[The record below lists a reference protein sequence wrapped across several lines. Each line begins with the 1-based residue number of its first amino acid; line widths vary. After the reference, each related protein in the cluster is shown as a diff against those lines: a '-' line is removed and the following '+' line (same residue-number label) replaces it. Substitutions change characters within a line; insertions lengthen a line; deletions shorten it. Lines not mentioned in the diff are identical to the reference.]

1 MISLSQPATD
11 KTKQAEIS
19 PPLIFPFAADMIAP
33 IQASLITNHFTFF
46 IYFFSPL
53 PIFLEKPLQTMNQEK
68 KRRKTQK
75 ELTHLVRVVS

>member
-1 MISLSQPATD
+1 MIFLSQPATD

-46 IYFFSPL
+46 IYIFFLLYPFS
-53 PIFLEKPLQTMNQEK
+53 
-68 KRRKTQK
+68 
-75 ELTHLVRVVS
+75 